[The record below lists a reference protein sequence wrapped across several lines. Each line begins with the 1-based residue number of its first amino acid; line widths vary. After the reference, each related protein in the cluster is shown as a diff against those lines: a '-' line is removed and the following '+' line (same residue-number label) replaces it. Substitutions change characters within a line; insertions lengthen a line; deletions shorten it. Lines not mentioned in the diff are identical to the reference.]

1 MKGEKAVRGLLGNA
15 WAEDE
20 GTTSADRDEAL
31 RRLETINA
39 AIERKLT
46 PSTEEK
52 RQILKMRAKA
62 LAREPKRHEAD
73 DQYLEVVEFLL
84 AYETYAIESRYVR
97 EVYPLK
103 EITPQPC
110 TPPFVLGMISVR
122 GKILWIIDI
131 KKFFELPDKGLT
143 DLNKVIIIHTDDI
156 ELGILADS
164 ILGIRSI
171 PLQEIQPSLPTLTGI
186 RAEYLRGVTN
196 DRRVIL
202 DGEKILSDRRIIA
215 QER

>member
-1 MKGEKAVRGLLGNA
+1 MKGKTSVRGLPGNA

-20 GTTSADRDEAL
+20 GTTSTDRDEAL
-31 RRLETINA
+31 RRLKASNA

-52 RQILKMRAKA
+52 RQILKVRAKA
-62 LAREPKRHEAD
+62 LAREPKRHEAHNE
-73 DQYLEVVEFLL
+73 YLEVVEFLL

-143 DLNKVIIIHTDDI
+143 DLNKVIIIHTDGI
-156 ELGILADS
+156 ELGILADA

-186 RAEYLRGVTN
+186 RAEYLRGVAN

-215 QER
+215 QE